1 MKPARRPWGGA
12 EGSRISAIIHELS
25 IYRGARGEQFYR
37 TSPTSGRTGSFRVEA
52 DTVAALERW
61 LRENGYRPVP
71 FIRAA

>member
-1 MKPARRPWGGA
+1 MDASRRPWGGA
-12 EGSRISAIIHELS
+12 ADPEIAAMVQELS
-25 IYRGARGEQFYR
+25 IYRGTQGEQFYR

-71 FIRAA
+71 FVRAA